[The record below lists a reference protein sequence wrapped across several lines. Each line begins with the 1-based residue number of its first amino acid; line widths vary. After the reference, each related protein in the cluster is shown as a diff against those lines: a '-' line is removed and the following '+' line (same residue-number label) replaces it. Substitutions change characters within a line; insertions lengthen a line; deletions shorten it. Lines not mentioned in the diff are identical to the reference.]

1 MFDFSIIADEWPTYL
16 EGLMNTCWLV
26 LVSLIAGLCI
36 AIPMGVLRNSQ
47 NVLLRYPAWA
57 YIYFFR
63 GTPLLVQLFIIYYGA
78 GQWQWLQT
86 TGAWKW
92 FQEAWFC
99 SLLAFALN
107 TGAYTAEIVRGSIQ
121 MIPKGELEAA
131 ASFGMSHWQMLR
143 HIVLPSALRRALP
156 AYSNE
161 VILMLHGSSVAGV
174 ITVVDLTGAARIINA
189 RYYTPFEAFITAGVL
204 YLVLSL
210 MLVWGFR
217 RLERRWY
224 AHLRPRIG

>member
-1 MFDFSIIADEWPTYL
+1 MFDFSIIADEFPSYL
-16 EGLMNTCWLV
+16 EGLMNTSWLV

-204 YLVLSL
+204 YLVLSM

>member
-16 EGLMNTCWLV
+16 EGLMNTSWLV

-86 TGAWKW
+86 TGARKW

-204 YLVLSL
+204 YLVLSM

>member
-1 MFDFSIIADEWPTYL
+1 
-16 EGLMNTCWLV
+16 
-26 LVSLIAGLCI
+26 
-36 AIPMGVLRNSQ
+36 
-47 NVLLRYPAWA
+47 
-57 YIYFFR
+57 
-63 GTPLLVQLFIIYYGA
+63 
-78 GQWQWLQT
+78 
-86 TGAWKW
+86 
-92 FQEAWFC
+92 
-99 SLLAFALN
+99 
-107 TGAYTAEIVRGSIQ
+107 

-204 YLVLSL
+204 YLVLSM